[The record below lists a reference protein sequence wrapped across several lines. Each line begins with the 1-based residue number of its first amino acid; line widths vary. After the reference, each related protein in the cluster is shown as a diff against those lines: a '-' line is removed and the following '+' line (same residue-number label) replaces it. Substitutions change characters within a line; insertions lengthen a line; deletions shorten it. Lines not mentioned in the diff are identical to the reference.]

1 MAQQYE
7 SFQLERLL
15 KPKGKSMKKEYNLA
29 DLKKR
34 HGKVKVDPEAAKI
47 PISLRLDGSILAFF
61 KSEAERLGLPY
72 QTLVGS
78 VLHQY
83 ASGELIEKKTV
94 DLLKRI
100 KAS

>member
-1 MAQQYE
+1 
-7 SFQLERLL
+7 
-15 KPKGKSMKKEYNLA
+15 MKKEYKLG

-34 HGKVKVDPEAAKI
+34 QGKVKVDSEAAKV
-47 PISLRLDGSILAFF
+47 PISLRLDGSILGFF

>member
-1 MAQQYE
+1 
-7 SFQLERLL
+7 
-15 KPKGKSMKKEYNLA
+15 MKKEYDLTA
-29 DLKKR
+29 LKKR
-34 HGKVKVDPEAAKI
+34 PGKVKVDQEAAKV
-47 PISLRLDGSILAFF
+47 PISLRLDGSILSFF

-72 QTLVGS
+72 QTLVS
-78 VLHQY
+78 SILHQY